1 MAMARRFLLRCL
13 FKRKHESNK
22 SHNRINYRTI
32 LPPISPTMS
41 QYQGLHTPNTILND
55 MSEKSL
61 SLIIYAVSMVI
72 CLAVAF
78 LIYFPQAFA
87 LSNGGINVEYLPRF
101 HAFLNG
107 SCTLLLIGGYVAV
120 RQKKYNLHKTLMV
133 TCFLLSSIFLVSYV
147 IYHSQAPATKFG
159 GEGLIRPIY
168 YTILL
173 THIVLAALILPL
185 ALFTISRSWR
195 GEFAKHKK
203 IARVTLPIWIYVTAT
218 GVIVYFMIAP
228 YYNFH

>member
-1 MAMARRFLLRCL
+1 MNNVEGLAA
-13 FKRKHESNK
+13 ESGILK
-22 SHNRINYRTI
+22 S
-32 LPPISPTMS
+32 
-41 QYQGLHTPNTILND
+41 

-61 SLIIYAVSMVI
+61 SLIIYAVSIVI

-78 LIYFPQAFA
+78 LIYFPQA
-87 LSNGGINVEYLPRF
+87 LSLGGGVDVSYLPRF

-107 SCTLLLIGGYVAV
+107 SCTLLLIAGYIAV
-120 RQKKYNLHKTLMV
+120 RRKQYNLHKMLMV
-133 TCFLLSSIFLVSYV
+133 SCFLLSSIFLVSYV

-159 GEGLIRPIY
+159 GEGIIRPVY
-168 YTILL
+168 YSLLL
-173 THIVLAALILPL
+173 THIILAALILPL

-203 IARVTLPIWIYVTAT
+203 IARYTLPIWIYVTAT

-228 YYNFH
+228 YYKF

>member
-1 MAMARRFLLRCL
+1 M
-13 FKRKHESNK
+13 SN
-22 SHNRINYRTI
+22 
-32 LPPISPTMS
+32 L
-41 QYQGLHTPNTILND
+41 QGLASENNLLKTV
-55 MSEKSL
+55 SEKSL
-61 SLIIYAVSMVI
+61 SLIIYAVSLVI

-78 LIYFPQAFA
+78 LIYFPQA
-87 LSNGGINVEYLPRF
+87 LSVGGGLDVSYLPRF

-107 SCTLLLIGGYVAV
+107 SCTLLLIGGYIAV
-120 RQKKYNLHKTLMV
+120 RQKQYNLHKTLMV

-159 GEGLIRPIY
+159 GEGIIRPVY
-168 YTILL
+168 YFILL
-173 THIVLAALILPL
+173 THIVLAAVILPL

-203 IARVTLPIWIYVTAT
+203 IARITLPIWVYVTAT

-228 YYNFH
+228 YYKF

>member
-1 MAMARRFLLRCL
+1 MSNLHGLAS
-13 FKRKHESNK
+13 ESNLLK
-22 SHNRINYRTI
+22 S
-32 LPPISPTMS
+32 
-41 QYQGLHTPNTILND
+41 

-61 SLIIYAVSMVI
+61 SLVIYAVSIVI

-78 LIYFPQAFA
+78 LIYFPQA
-87 LSNGGINVEYLPRF
+87 LSLGGGLDVSYLPRF

-107 SCTLLLIGGYVAV
+107 SCTLLLVGGYIAV

-147 IYHSQAPATKFG
+147 VYHSQAPATKFG
-159 GEGLIRPIY
+159 GEGIIRPIY
-168 YTILL
+168 YFILL

-203 IARVTLPIWIYVTAT
+203 IARITLPIWIYVTAT

-228 YYNFH
+228 YYKF

>member
-1 MAMARRFLLRCL
+1 M
-13 FKRKHESNK
+13 SN
-22 SHNRINYRTI
+22 
-32 LPPISPTMS
+32 
-41 QYQGLHTPNTILND
+41 YQGLTPNNLLGSV
-55 MSEKSL
+55 SEKSL
-61 SLIIYAVSMVI
+61 SLIIYAVSIVI
-72 CLAVAF
+72 CIAVAF
-78 LIYFPQAFA
+78 LIYFPQTLAVG
-87 LSNGGINVEYLPRF
+87 GGINVSYLPRF

-107 SCTLLLIGGYVAV
+107 SCTLLLIGGYIAV

-147 IYHSQAPATKFG
+147 VYHSQAPATKFG
-159 GEGLIRPIY
+159 GEGIIRPIY
-168 YTILL
+168 FTILL

-203 IARVTLPIWIYVTAT
+203 IARITLPVWIYVTAT

-228 YYNFH
+228 YYKF

>member
-1 MAMARRFLLRCL
+1 
-13 FKRKHESNK
+13 
-22 SHNRINYRTI
+22 
-32 LPPISPTMS
+32 
-41 QYQGLHTPNTILND
+41 
-55 MSEKSL
+55 
-61 SLIIYAVSMVI
+61 
-72 CLAVAF
+72 
-78 LIYFPQAFA
+78 
-87 LSNGGINVEYLPRF
+87 
-101 HAFLNG
+101 
-107 SCTLLLIGGYVAV
+107 LLIGGYIAI
-120 RQKKYNLHKTLMV
+120 RQRKYNLHRTLMV
-133 TCFLLSSIFLVSYV
+133 ACFLLSSIFLVSYV

-168 YTILL
+168 FTILI

-203 IARVTLPIWIYVTAT
+203 IARITLPIWIYVTAT

>member
-1 MAMARRFLLRCL
+1 MNNVEGLAA
-13 FKRKHESNK
+13 ESGILK
-22 SHNRINYRTI
+22 S
-32 LPPISPTMS
+32 
-41 QYQGLHTPNTILND
+41 
-55 MSEKSL
+55 MSERSL

-78 LIYFPQAFA
+78 LIYFPQA
-87 LSNGGINVEYLPRF
+87 LSLGGGVDVSYLPRF

-107 SCTLLLIGGYVAV
+107 SCTLLLIAGYLAV
-120 RQKKYNLHKTLMV
+120 RRKQYNLHKMLMV

-159 GEGLIRPIY
+159 GEGMIRPVY
-168 YTILL
+168 YALLL
-173 THIVLAALILPL
+173 THIVLAAVILPL

-203 IARVTLPIWIYVTAT
+203 IARYTLPIWIYVTTT

-228 YYNFH
+228 YYKF

>member
-1 MAMARRFLLRCL
+1 MSELHHLTAER
-13 FKRKHESNK
+13 SVVK
-22 SHNRINYRTI
+22 S
-32 LPPISPTMS
+32 
-41 QYQGLHTPNTILND
+41 

-61 SLIIYAVSMVI
+61 SLIIYAVSIVI

-78 LIYFPQAFA
+78 LIYFPQA
-87 LSNGGINVEYLPRF
+87 LSLGGGVDVSYLPRF

-107 SCTLLLIGGYVAV
+107 SCTLLLIAGYVAV
-120 RQKKYNLHKTLMV
+120 RRKQYNLHKMLMV
-133 TCFLLSSIFLVSYV
+133 SCFLLSSIFLVSYV
-147 IYHSQAPATKFG
+147 TYHSQAPATTFG
-159 GEGLIRPIY
+159 GEGMIRPIY

-203 IARVTLPIWIYVTAT
+203 IARYTLPIWIYVTAT

-228 YYNFH
+228 YYKF

>member
-1 MAMARRFLLRCL
+1 MSNLHGLAS
-13 FKRKHESNK
+13 ESNLLK
-22 SHNRINYRTI
+22 S
-32 LPPISPTMS
+32 
-41 QYQGLHTPNTILND
+41 

-61 SLIIYAVSMVI
+61 SLIIYAVSIVI

-78 LIYFPQAFA
+78 LIYFPQA
-87 LSNGGINVEYLPRF
+87 LSLGSGLDVSYLPRF

-107 SCTLLLIGGYVAV
+107 SCTLLLIGGYMAV

-147 IYHSQAPATKFG
+147 VYHSQAPATKFG
-159 GEGLIRPIY
+159 GEGMIRPIY
-168 YTILL
+168 YVILL
-173 THIVLAALILPL
+173 THIVLAAVILPL

-203 IARVTLPIWIYVTAT
+203 IARITLPVWIYVTTT

-228 YYNFH
+228 YYKF

>member
-1 MAMARRFLLRCL
+1 MNNVEGLAA
-13 FKRKHESNK
+13 ESGILK
-22 SHNRINYRTI
+22 S
-32 LPPISPTMS
+32 
-41 QYQGLHTPNTILND
+41 

-61 SLIIYAVSMVI
+61 SLIIYAVSIVI

-78 LIYFPQAFA
+78 LIYFPQA
-87 LSNGGINVEYLPRF
+87 LSLGGGVDVSYLPRF

-107 SCTLLLIGGYVAV
+107 SCTLLLIAGYIAV
-120 RQKKYNLHKTLMV
+120 RRMQYNFHKMLMV

-159 GEGLIRPIY
+159 GEGMIRPIY
-168 YTILL
+168 YTLLL

-203 IARVTLPIWIYVTAT
+203 IARYTLPIWIYVTAT
-218 GVIVYFMIAP
+218 GVIVYFMLVP
-228 YYNFH
+228 YYKF

>member
-1 MAMARRFLLRCL
+1 MNNVEGLAA
-13 FKRKHESNK
+13 ESGILK
-22 SHNRINYRTI
+22 S
-32 LPPISPTMS
+32 
-41 QYQGLHTPNTILND
+41 

-61 SLIIYAVSMVI
+61 SLIIYAVSIVI

-78 LIYFPQAFA
+78 LIYFPQA
-87 LSNGGINVEYLPRF
+87 LSLGGGVDVSYLPRF

-107 SCTLLLIGGYVAV
+107 SCTLLLIAGYIAV
-120 RQKKYNLHKTLMV
+120 RRKQYNLHKMLMV
-133 TCFLLSSIFLVSYV
+133 SCFLLSSIFLVSYV

-159 GEGLIRPIY
+159 GEGMIRPIY
-168 YTILL
+168 YTLLL

-203 IARVTLPIWIYVTAT
+203 IARYTLPIWIYVTAT
-218 GVIVYFMIAP
+218 GVIVYFMLVP
-228 YYNFH
+228 YYKF

>member
-1 MAMARRFLLRCL
+1 MSNLHGLAS
-13 FKRKHESNK
+13 ESNLLK
-22 SHNRINYRTI
+22 S
-32 LPPISPTMS
+32 
-41 QYQGLHTPNTILND
+41 

-61 SLIIYAVSMVI
+61 SLIIYAVSIVI

-78 LIYFPQAFA
+78 LIYFPQA
-87 LSNGGINVEYLPRF
+87 LSLGGGLDVSYLPRF

-107 SCTLLLIGGYVAV
+107 SCTLLLIGGYIAV

-147 IYHSQAPATKFG
+147 VYHSQAPATKFG
-159 GEGLIRPIY
+159 GEGIIRPIY
-168 YTILL
+168 YFILL
-173 THIVLAALILPL
+173 THIVLAAVILPL

-203 IARVTLPIWIYVTAT
+203 IARITLPIWIYVTAT

-228 YYNFH
+228 YYKF

>member
-1 MAMARRFLLRCL
+1 MSDIHLLAADER
-13 FKRKHESNK
+13 SVVK
-22 SHNRINYRTI
+22 S
-32 LPPISPTMS
+32 
-41 QYQGLHTPNTILND
+41 

-61 SLIIYAVSMVI
+61 ALIIYAVSIVI

-78 LIYFPQAFA
+78 LIYFPQA
-87 LSNGGINVEYLPRF
+87 LSLGGGVDVSYLPRF

-107 SCTLLLIGGYVAV
+107 SCTLLLIAGYVAV
-120 RQKKYNLHKTLMV
+120 RRRQYNVHKMLMV
-133 TCFLLSSIFLVSYV
+133 SCFLLSSIFLVSYV

-159 GEGLIRPIY
+159 GEGVIRPIY

-203 IARVTLPIWIYVTAT
+203 IARYTLPVWIYVTAT

-228 YYNFH
+228 YYKF

>member
-1 MAMARRFLLRCL
+1 MNNVEGLAA
-13 FKRKHESNK
+13 ESGILK
-22 SHNRINYRTI
+22 S
-32 LPPISPTMS
+32 
-41 QYQGLHTPNTILND
+41 
-55 MSEKSL
+55 MSERSL

-78 LIYFPQAFA
+78 LIYFPQA
-87 LSNGGINVEYLPRF
+87 LSLGGGVDVSYLPRF

-107 SCTLLLIGGYVAV
+107 SCTLLLIAGYLAV
-120 RQKKYNLHKTLMV
+120 RRKQYNLHKMLMV

-159 GEGLIRPIY
+159 GEGMIRPVY
-168 YTILL
+168 YTLLL
-173 THIVLAALILPL
+173 THIVLAAVILPL

-203 IARVTLPIWIYVTAT
+203 IARYTLPIWIYVTAT

-228 YYNFH
+228 YYKF